1 MPKIIPNIRSRILQ
15 SARRQLAEGGYPSL
29 SLRGVAKDCGI
40 ALGTTYHYFQN
51 KQDLAIEVLREDWNN
66 EVIAEIQIDPST
78 MAPENVSVKFYSLL
92 GKFCSKYNHVLLYH
106 RSSDDM
112 LEAVRVEQRAIVN
125 DTVSFYRLYLS
136 QYQIQETDAM
146 LDALAETSVHF
157 AFIHTEESVF
167 RQFAKI
173 YLQSK
178 Q

>member
-78 MAPENVSVKFYSLL
+78 MAPEDVSVKFYSLL
-92 GKFCSKYNHVLLYH
+92 GKFCSKYNHALRPSGILPVYLPYTTLLV
-106 RSSDDM
+106 M
-112 LEAVRVEQRAIVN
+112 VRMDVVG
-125 DTVSFYRLYLS
+125 SL
-136 QYQIQETDAM
+136 
-146 LDALAETSVHF
+146 
-157 AFIHTEESVF
+157 F
-167 RQFAKI
+167 R
-173 YLQSK
+173 YV
-178 Q
+178 